1 MTEIKIIAL
10 DMDGTLLDSQKNVS
24 ERNRRALAECAEK
37 EYGLCPP
44 QDGRGMA

>member
-24 ERNRRALAECAEK
+24 ERIRRALTACAEK
-37 EYGLCPP
+37 GIWVVP
-44 QDGRGMA
+44 AT